1 MLLDRTISVQLEQFD
16 GPLSLL
22 LYLIQK
28 EEMTLENLDLTQI
41 TKQYLDFLKFATYN
55 PRNSYIYYVSSN
67 VFLLYQ
73 MVIR

>member
-28 EEMTLENLDLTQI
+28 EEMSLETLDLTQV
-41 TKQYLDFLKFATYN
+41 TKQYLDFLKYMQELDFDMAE
-55 PRNSYIYYVSSN
+55 SIYIWQLHL
-67 VFLLYQ
+67 FG
-73 MVIR
+73 